1 MGITE
6 KNKLNRILIGAQ
18 WGDEGKG
25 KVIDI
30 LAAKSDIVV
39 RYQGGPNAGH
49 TIKVKGRK
57 FVLHLIPSGVLYP
70 KKVCVIG
77 GGVVVDPQA
86 LFEEVDMLEKA
97 GVKVKGRLLV
107 SDQAHLIF
115 PYHRL
120 MDQLREDTLKKEKGK
135 AIGTTKRGI
144 GPCYADKMNRVGIRV
159 CDLKSL
165 PYLRQRLTDVLNE
178 RNEALRKIYRVKPI
192 SFAQMFA
199 YIRKYRSR
207 LLALAKDTPKYL
219 YDATKAGK
227 NILFEGA
234 QGTLLDVDHGTYPFV
249 TSSNAT
255 VGGAITGTGIS
266 PTFINR
272 VIGVVKAYTTRVGE
286 GPFPTQF
293 PPKLLKHIQT
303 KGEEF
308 GATTGRP
315 RRCGWFDVVIAR
327 HAARINGLDELAIMK
342 LDILSGLSEIK
353 IATAYRV
360 NGRLTKDYP
369 YSIDEFSRAKP
380 VYETMKGWKED
391 VTAAQKWSDLPLN
404 ARKYLKR
411 LEKLTG
417 VPIKIVSV
425 GSQRHQTI
433 FL

>member
-1 MGITE
+1 M
-6 KNKLNRILIGAQ
+6 NRILIGAQ

-30 LAAKSDIVV
+30 LAAKSDVIV

-49 TIKVKGRK
+49 TIKVHGKK

-77 GGVVVDPQA
+77 NGVVIDPEA
-86 LFEEVDMLEKA
+86 LFEEMDMLKRG
-97 GVKVKGRLLV
+97 GVKVHGRFWI

-115 PYHRL
+115 PYHLL
-120 MDQLREDTLKKEKGK
+120 MDRLREESLTRGK

-144 GPCYADKMNRVGIRV
+144 GPCYADKMARVGIRV
-159 CDLKSL
+159 CDLKSMS
-165 PYLRQRLTDVLNE
+165 YLRQRLLDVVKD
-178 RNEALRKIYRVKPI
+178 RNAVLTKVYKHQPI
-192 SFAQMFA
+192 SFGKTFA
-199 YIRKYRSR
+199 YCKKIRSR
-207 LLALAKDTPKYL
+207 LLELAIDTPKYL
-219 YDATKAGK
+219 YDASKAGK

-255 VGGAITGTGIS
+255 VGGAITGSGIA
-266 PTFINR
+266 PTLIDR
-272 VIGVVKAYTTRVGE
+272 IIGVVKAYTTRVGE
-286 GPFPTQF
+286 GPFPSQF
-293 PPKLLKHIQT
+293 PENLMRLVQQ

-308 GATTGRP
+308 GSTTGRP
-315 RRCGWFDVVIAR
+315 RRCGWFDAVIAG
-327 HAARINGLDELAIMK
+327 HAVRINGLDEMAIMK
-342 LDILSGLSEIK
+342 LDVLSGLKELK

-360 NGRLTKDYP
+360 NGKLTRDYP
-369 YSIDEFSRAKP
+369 HAINEFSSAKP
-380 VYETMKGWKED
+380 VYETMKGWDED
-391 VTAAQKWSDLPLN
+391 ITHCKKWTDLPVN

-411 LEKLTG
+411 LEQLMGT
-417 VPIKIVSV
+417 PIKIVSV

>member
-1 MGITE
+1 M
-6 KNKLNRILIGAQ
+6 NRILIGAQ

-57 FVLHLIPSGVLYP
+57 FVLHLIPSGVLYS
-70 KKVCVIG
+70 KKICVIG
-77 GGVVVDPQA
+77 NGVVIDPDA
-86 LFEEVDMLEKA
+86 LFEEVKMLAQGDIE
-97 GVKVKGRLLV
+97 VRNRLFI

-120 MDQLREDTLKKEKGK
+120 MDQLRENSLKKGK

-144 GPCYADKMNRVGIRV
+144 GPCYADKMARVGIRI
-159 CDLKSL
+159 CDLRSMS
-165 PYLRQRLTDVLNE
+165 YLRQRLADVVKD
-178 RNEALRKIYRVKPI
+178 RNAILTKVYKVQPI
-192 SFAQMFA
+192 SFEKTFA
-199 YIRKYRSR
+199 YCQKIRSR
-207 LLALAKDTPKYL
+207 LLEFAIDTPKYL
-219 YDATKAGK
+219 YESSKAGK

-255 VGGAITGTGIS
+255 VGGAITGSGIA
-266 PTFINR
+266 PTFIDR
-272 VIGVVKAYTTRVGE
+272 IIGVVKAYTTRVGE
-286 GPFPTQF
+286 GPFPSQF
-293 PPKLLKHIQT
+293 PSKLMEQIQK

-308 GATTGRP
+308 GSTTGRP
-315 RRCGWFDVVIAR
+315 RRCGWFDAVIVR
-327 HAARINGLDELAIMK
+327 HAVRINGLDAMAIMK
-342 LDILSGLSEIK
+342 LDVLSGLKNLK
-353 IATAYRV
+353 IATAYRI
-360 NGRLTKDYP
+360 NGKITRDYP
-369 YSIDEFSRAKP
+369 HAINEFSVAKP
-380 VYETMKGWKED
+380 IYETMKGWNED
-391 VTAAQKWSDLPLN
+391 ITGCKKWNDLPVN

-411 LEKLTG
+411 LETLTET
-417 VPIKIVSV
+417 PIKMVSV

>member
-1 MGITE
+1 M
-6 KNKLNRILIGAQ
+6 NRILIGAQ

-30 LAAKSDIVV
+30 LAAKSDVVV
-39 RYQGGPNAGH
+39 RYQGGNNAGH
-49 TIKVKGRK
+49 TVKVKGKK

-70 KKVCVIG
+70 KKICVIG
-77 GGVVVDPQA
+77 NGVVIDPHA
-86 LFEEVDMLEKA
+86 LFEEIDMLQNA
-97 GVKVKGRLLV
+97 GVTIKKRLFV

-115 PYHRL
+115 PYHKL
-120 MDQLREDTLKKEKGK
+120 LDQLREESLKKGK
-135 AIGTTKRGI
+135 AIGTTKKGI
-144 GPCYADKMNRVGIRV
+144 GPCYADKMNRIGVRV
-159 CDLKSL
+159 CDLKSMT
-165 PYLRQRLTDVLNE
+165 YLRQRLSDALKE
-178 RNEALRKIYRVKPI
+178 RNEVLTKIYRVPPI
-192 SFAQMFA
+192 SFKKMLE
-199 YIRKYRSR
+199 YIQKVRAR
-207 LLALAKDTPKYL
+207 LLDLALDTPKYL
-219 YDATKAGK
+219 YDATEAGK
-227 NILFEGA
+227 SILFEGA

-255 VGGAITGTGIS
+255 VGGAITGSGIS
-266 PTFINR
+266 PTFIDR

-327 HAARINGLDELAIMK
+327 HAARINGLDEMAVMK
-342 LDILSGLSEIK
+342 LDILSGLPEIK
-353 IATAYRV
+353 IAMAYKI
-360 NGRLTKDYP
+360 NGKLTKDYP
-369 YSIDEFSRAKP
+369 HSINEFSSAKP
-380 VYETMKGWKED
+380 VYETMKGWQED
-391 VTAAQKWSDLPLN
+391 VTTARKWADLPVN

-411 LEKLTG
+411 IEALTG
-417 VPIKIVSV
+417 IPIKIVSV

>member
-1 MGITE
+1 M
-6 KNKLNRILIGAQ
+6 NRILIGAQ

-30 LAAKSDIVV
+30 LAAKSDVVV

-49 TIKVKGRK
+49 TVKVHGRK

-70 KKVCVIG
+70 GKVCVIG
-77 GGVVVDPQA
+77 NGVVIDPDS
-86 LFEEVDMLEKA
+86 LFAEIDMLEKEKIN
-97 GVKVKGRLLV
+97 VRSRLLI

-115 PYHRL
+115 PYHKI
-120 MDQLREDTLKKEKGK
+120 MDRLREEGLKKGK

-144 GPCYADKMNRVGIRV
+144 GPCYADKMARIGIRI
-159 CDLKSL
+159 CELKSL
-165 PYLRQRLTDVLNE
+165 AYLEKRLADIVAE
-178 RNEALRKIYRVKPI
+178 RNRFLTKIYRAKPI
-192 SFAQMFA
+192 SFRETLS
-199 YIRKYRSR
+199 YCRRIRSK
-207 LLALAKDTPKYL
+207 LLELAADTPKYL
-219 YDATKAGK
+219 YDASKAGK

-255 VGGAITGTGIS
+255 VGGAITGTGIA
-266 PTFINR
+266 PTFIDR
-272 VIGVVKAYTTRVGE
+272 IIGVVKAYTTRVGE

-293 PPKLLKHIQT
+293 PPKLLRYVQN

-315 RRCGWFDVVIAR
+315 RRCGWFDAVIAR
-327 HAARINGLDELAIMK
+327 HAVRINGLDEMAIMK
-342 LDILSGLSEIK
+342 LDVLSGMKELK
-353 IATAYRV
+353 IATAYKV
-360 NGRLTKDYP
+360 NGKPTKDYP
-369 YSIDEFSRAKP
+369 HAVNEFSAAQP
-380 VYETMKGWKED
+380 VYETLPGWDED
-391 VTAAQKWSDLPLN
+391 ITECKKWNDLPAN

-411 LEKLTG
+411 LEQLTET
-417 VPIKIVSV
+417 PIKIVSV

>member
-1 MGITE
+1 
-6 KNKLNRILIGAQ
+6 LNCILIGAQ

-30 LAAKSDIVV
+30 LAAKSDVVV

-77 GGVVVDPQA
+77 NGVVIDPES
-86 LFEEVDMLEKA
+86 LFEEIEMLDRN
-97 GVKVKGRLLV
+97 GIRIRNRFFI

-120 MDQLREDTLKKEKGK
+120 MDQLREASLKKGK

-144 GPCYADKMNRVGIRV
+144 GPCYADKMARVGIRI
-159 CDLKSL
+159 CDLRSMD
-165 PYLRQRLTDVLNE
+165 YLRQRLSDVVKD
-178 RNEALRKIYRVKPI
+178 RNAVLTKVYGHRPI
-192 SFAQMFA
+192 SFAKTFA
-199 YIRKYRSR
+199 YCQKIRGR
-207 LLALAKDTPKYL
+207 LLKLAIDTPRYL
-219 YDATKAGK
+219 YDAVRARKK
-227 NILFEGA
+227 ILFEGA

-255 VGGAITGTGIS
+255 VGGAITGSGIA
-266 PTFINR
+266 PTFIDR
-272 VIGVVKAYTTRVGE
+272 IIGVVKAYTTRVGE

-293 PPKLLKHIQT
+293 PPDLMEIVQK

-308 GATTGRP
+308 GSTTGRA
-315 RRCGWFDVVIAR
+315 RRCGWFDAVIAE
-327 HAARINGLDELAIMK
+327 HAVRINGLDEMAIMK
-342 LDILSGLSEIK
+342 LDVLSGMKELK
-353 IATAYRV
+353 IAIAYKV
-360 NGRLTKDYP
+360 NGKMTRDYP
-369 YSIDEFSRAKP
+369 HAVNEFSSAKP
-380 VYETMKGWKED
+380 VYETLPGWDED
-391 VTAAQKWSDLPLN
+391 ITGCKKWNDLPSN
-404 ARKYLKR
+404 ARRYLKR
-411 LEKLTG
+411 IEQLTG
-417 VPIKIVSV
+417 TPIKIVSV